1 METSSA
7 ASPACPG
14 GAVSWSRA
22 ELAGQQVRPRLLH
35 RRRVGFGDE
44 FGVQRGDPVDE
55 GGWTRTRR
63 LSVRDGS

>member
-14 GAVSWSRA
+14 
-22 ELAGQQVRPRLLH
+22 ELADQQVRPRLLP